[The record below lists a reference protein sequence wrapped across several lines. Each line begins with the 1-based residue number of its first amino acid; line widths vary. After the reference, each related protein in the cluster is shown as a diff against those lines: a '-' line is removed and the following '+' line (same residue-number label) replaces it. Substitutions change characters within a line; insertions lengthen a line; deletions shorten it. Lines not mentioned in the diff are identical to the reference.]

1 MENRIII
8 AIGLGLLGLIIGSFV
23 GASVWRLRA
32 RQLRLDAKGGDK
44 IEASDTREVAKLQNK
59 SVKSDRSVCLH
70 CGHVLQWYDLVP
82 LLSWASLK
90 GKCRYCHK
98 SIGWFEPVI
107 ELGLAAFFVTSYLF
121 WPVTLV
127 SALDITQFII
137 WVLAGVG
144 LAMLFVYDAKWF
156 LLPNV
161 VMYPLIGLGLVNA
174 LIVVAR
180 HQFDPSI
187 ISSVL
192 VSCLVLS
199 GFYFAIY
206 ILSRRQW
213 VGFGDVKLGLVLAL
227 LLSDWQLA
235 IAAFFLA
242 NLIGTLI
249 FLPPML
255 IGKIKRQ
262 TRIPFG
268 PLLIAGWALAGL
280 FGVGILNWYTAFT
293 LGV

>member
-8 AIGLGLLGLIIGSFV
+8 AIGLSVLGLIIGSFL

-32 RQLRLDAKGGDK
+32 RQLRLDAKNSEK
-44 IEASDTREVAKLQNK
+44 IEASDKHEVAKLQHK
-59 SVKSDRSVCLH
+59 SIKSDRSVCLH
-70 CGHVLQWYDLVP
+70 CGHVLKWYDLIP
-82 LLSWASLK
+82 LLSWVLLK
-90 GKCRYCHK
+90 AKCRYCHK
-98 SIGWFEPVI
+98 PIGWFEPAI
-107 ELGLAAFFVTSYLF
+107 ELGLAAFFVASYLF
-121 WPVTLV
+121 WPATLV
-127 SALDITQFII
+127 STLDITQFVI
-137 WVLAGVG
+137 WLLAGVG
-144 LAMLFVYDAKWF
+144 LAVLFVYDAKWF

-161 VMYPLIGLGLVNA
+161 IIFPLIGLGAVNA
-174 LIVVAR
+174 VIVVAR
-180 HQFDPSI
+180 HQFEPSVI
-187 ISSVL
+187 VSIL

-206 ILSRRQW
+206 VLSRRQW

-227 LLSDWQLA
+227 LLADWQLA
-235 IAAFFLA
+235 ISAFFLA

-262 TRIPFG
+262 THIPFG
-268 PLLIAGWALAGL
+268 PLLIAGWVLAGL
-280 FGVGILNWYTAFT
+280 FGASILNWYTAFT